1 MMENGVTSEPV
12 PEEVGMATKKALVP
26 HLGERVD
33 ALADVHEVHGHVH
46 RSRSSGCSYMVHMIL
61 PASMAEPPP
70 MAMMQSGLKARSSSR
85 PFRQSC
91 SLGSGEMDQKLVW
104 VMPCSSRD
112 ASIFLVKPEV

>member
-1 MMENGVTSEPV
+1 
-12 PEEVGMATKKALVP
+12 
-26 HLGERVD
+26 
-33 ALADVHEVHGHVH
+33 
-46 RSRSSGCSYMVHMIL
+46 
-61 PASMAEPPP
+61 
-70 MAMMQSGLKARSSSR
+70 MAMMQSGLKARNSSR

>member
-1 MMENGVTSEPV
+1 MKS
-12 PEEVGMATKKALVP
+12 MAMSSK
-26 HLGERVD
+26 
-33 ALADVHEVHGHVH
+33 
-46 RSRSSGCSYMVHMIL
+46 RSSGCSYMVHMIL

-112 ASIFLVKPEV
+112 ASIFLVKPEVYRKESVTMKARFLP

>member
-1 MMENGVTSEPV
+1 
-12 PEEVGMATKKALVP
+12 
-26 HLGERVD
+26 
-33 ALADVHEVHGHVH
+33 
-46 RSRSSGCSYMVHMIL
+46 
-61 PASMAEPPP
+61 